1 MRVNETFVI
10 VEPSQGT
17 LRQRRR
23 PTGRSPEALE
33 CAAAAHRGASEY
45 LHRNSETAN
54 MAYTYTND
62 ATTAKQSATG
72 RRMLPKLPTITCAHP
87 AMARHLT
94 QQTPNIQQ
102 HAHA

>member
-1 MRVNETFVI
+1 
-10 VEPSQGT
+10 
-17 LRQRRR
+17 
-23 PTGRSPEALE
+23 
-33 CAAAAHRGASEY
+33 
-45 LHRNSETAN
+45 